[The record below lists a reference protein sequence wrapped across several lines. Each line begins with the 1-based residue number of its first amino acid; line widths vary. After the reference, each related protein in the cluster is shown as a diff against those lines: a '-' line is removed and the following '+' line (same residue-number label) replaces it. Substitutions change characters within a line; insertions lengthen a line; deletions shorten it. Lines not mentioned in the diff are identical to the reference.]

1 MALFDTFVDVV
12 TKPEGK
18 QSCSHHDGWGKM
30 AAAVMA

>member
-18 QSCSHHDGWGKM
+18 QSSHHDGWGKM